1 MGKDCD
7 EPREQSCGLLYY
19 RSMEENITNL
29 SDWSGVLISRNTVEK
44 RTLCLAQYL
53 HIFIKNGFI
62 ISPIREGGIYF
73 WGKLVPLLK
82 HKPKVINLKVVSY
95 RDNRLP
101 GTPVLEIPD
110 DYPAQGNKIVLVD
123 DIVDTGGTQ
132 SALTHQLLLRK
143 AKEVRMICLLDKPSR
158 RRFPVTPAFSGF
170 VIPNLYVFGCGMD
183 WQGRFRDL
191 LEIRYY
197 RV

>member
-1 MGKDCD
+1 MQKDS
-7 EPREQSCGLLYY
+7 ENLAAWSGLL
-19 RSMEENITNL
+19 
-29 SDWSGVLISRNTVEK
+29 ISEQAIGK
-44 RTLCLAQYL
+44 RLQFLAHYL
-53 HIFIKNGFI
+53 HKFVMRDVIL
-62 ISPIREGGIYF
+62 SPIREGGIYF
-73 WGKLVPLLK
+73 WERIVPLLK

-110 DYPAQGNKIVLVD
+110 DYPAGGNRILLVD

-143 AKEVRMICLLDKPSR
+143 AREVRMICLLDKPSR
-158 RRFPVTPAFSGF
+158 RRFPVTPAISGF

-183 WQGRFRDL
+183 WQGRFREL
-191 LEIRYY
+191 AEIRYY